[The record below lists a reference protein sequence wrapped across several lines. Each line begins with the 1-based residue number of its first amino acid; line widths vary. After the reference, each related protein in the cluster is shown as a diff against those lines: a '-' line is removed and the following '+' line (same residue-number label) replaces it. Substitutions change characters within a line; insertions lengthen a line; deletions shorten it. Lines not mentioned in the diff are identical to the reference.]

1 MATFMSFPLV
11 ALAIFL
17 AIPVAVFVVEV
28 IAAVALR
35 PRELT
40 IPDREFSESVAVLVP
55 AHNESVGIL
64 PTLADIK
71 PQLRARDHLVVVAD
85 NCTDDT
91 AAVAAAAGGEVV
103 TRNDLSRKGKGY
115 ALAWG
120 LRHLSSAPPNVVIV
134 IDADCNVPNGT
145 IEQLRRAVAITA
157 RPVQALS
164 GVTRPDK
171 SSNNLQVAEFAWL
184 VKNLVRPCGL
194 RNIGLPCQLMGTAMA
209 FPWDIIRLADLASG
223 SLVEDLKLG
232 LDLALAGHPALFHPF
247 PGVTSKFA
255 STAQGTKS
263 QRLRWEQGSIA
274 TARTSALPLVLEGIT
289 RRNVGLLA
297 LGFDVAVPPLSLLS
311 LLLTAMLVVSGL
323 ATMLGAS
330 SVALL
335 ITIAS
340 TLAFM
345 LGVFLSWL
353 GYGRDIL
360 PLRSILSIP
369 SYLISKFPMY
379 WRIFFS
385 KSAVEWIRTDRRRE

>member
-103 TRNDLSRKGKGY
+103 TRNDSSRKGKGY

-247 PGVTSKFA
+247 PGVTSRFA